1 METYQPAPAW
11 KSGRNEPAPAWKSGR
26 DVRPILVV
34 GSVALDAV
42 QTPSESAS
50 EILGGAASY
59 FCLAAAMF
67 APVRLVAVV
76 GQDFPQEHKRLLES
90 RHIDLTGLQVRPG
103 KTFRWTARYT
113 GVRLETRETLDT
125 QLNVFAGFHPTLP
138 AAYRSSRVIFLSNIQ
153 PELQLEVLDQVE
165 KADFVACDTIKLWLD
180 TAHAGLERV
189 FRRVDC
195 VIINDEEAVQ
205 FTGQR
210 FLPVAAH
217 AILSYGP
224 RAVIIKRGEN
234 GSLLITQDRMFF
246 APAHPLETVR
256 DPTGAGDAFAG
267 GLLGAVARA
276 GHSGDDVLRRGMLYG
291 SVLGS
296 LAVED
301 FSVRRIVHADTR
313 EIERRLSTLVDMIS
327 LNGSRAQ

>member
-1 METYQPAPAW
+1 MPAP
-11 KSGRNEPAPAWKSGR
+11 
-26 DVRPILVV
+26 VRSILVV

-42 QTPSESAS
+42 RTPTESAS

-59 FCLAAAMF
+59 FCLSAALF

-76 GQDFPQEHKRLLES
+76 GDDFPAEHKRLLES
-90 RHIDLTGLQVRPG
+90 RNIDLSGLQVRPG

-113 GVRLETRETLDT
+113 GVRLENRETLDT
-125 QLNVFAGFHPTLP
+125 QLNVFADFHPTLP
-138 AAYRSSRVIFLSNIQ
+138 EAYRDSRLVFLANIQ
-153 PELQLEVLDQVE
+153 PELQLEVLEQVRD
-165 KADFVACDTIKLWLD
+165 ADFIACDTMKLWLD
-180 TAHAGLERV
+180 TARPGLERLM
-189 FRRVDC
+189 RRVHC
-195 VIINDEEAVQ
+195 VLMNDEEAVQ
-205 FTGQR
+205 FSGQR
-210 FLPVAAH
+210 FLPAAAR

-234 GSLLITQDRMFF
+234 GSLLFTKERVFL

-267 GLLGAVARA
+267 GLLGALARA
-276 GHSGDDVLRRGMLYG
+276 GNDRDDVLRRGMLYG

-301 FSVRRIVHADTR
+301 FSVRRIADTDIH
-313 EIERRLSTLVDMIS
+313 EIEGRLSNLVDMIS
-327 LNGSRAQ
+327 LDGTRAL

>member
-1 METYQPAPAW
+1 MGDE
-11 KSGRNEPAPAWKSGR
+11 
-26 DVRPILVV
+26 VRPILVV

-42 QTPSESAS
+42 HTPTESAT

-59 FCLAAAMF
+59 FCLSAAMF

-76 GQDFPQEHKRLLES
+76 GEDFPHEHKQLLES
-90 RHIDLTGLQVRPG
+90 RRIDLRGLQVRPG

-113 GVRLETRETLDT
+113 GGRLENRETLDT

-138 AAYRSSRVIFLSNIQ
+138 DSYRDSEVVFLANIQ
-153 PELQLEVLDQVE
+153 PELQLEVLEQVPHAE
-165 KADFVACDTIKLWLD
+165 FIACDTMKLWLD
-180 TAHAGLERV
+180 TARPGLERLL
-189 FRRVDC
+189 RRVDC
-195 VIINDEEAVQ
+195 VLMNDEEAEQ
-205 FTGQR
+205 FSGQR
-210 FLPVAAH
+210 FLPAA
-217 AILSYGP
+217 ARVILSYGP
-224 RAVIIKRGEN
+224 SAVIIKRGEN
-234 GSLLITQDRMFF
+234 GSLLFTRNRVFL

-276 GHSGDDVLRRGMLYG
+276 GNHGEDVLRHGMLYG

-301 FSVRRIVHADTR
+301 FSVRRIMQADTR
-313 EIERRLSTLVDMIS
+313 EIEGRLSNLVDMIS
-327 LNGSRAQ
+327 LDGARKP

>member
-1 METYQPAPAW
+1 MENRQ
-11 KSGRNEPAPAWKSGR
+11 
-26 DVRPILVV
+26 RPILVV

-90 RHIDLTGLQVRPG
+90 RHIDLTGLQVLPG

-138 AAYRSSRVIFLSNIQ
+138 PAYRDSRLVFLANIQ
-153 PELQLEVLDQVE
+153 PELQLEVLDQVPNAE
-165 KADFVACDTIKLWLD
+165 FIACDTMKLWLD
-180 TAHAGLERV
+180 TAKPGLERL
-189 FRRVDC
+189 FQRVHC
-195 VIINDEEAVQ
+195 VLMNDEEAVQ
-205 FTGQR
+205 FSGQR
-210 FLPVAAH
+210 FLPAA
-217 AILSYGP
+217 ARVILDYGP

-234 GSLLITQDRMFF
+234 GSLLFTRDRVFL

-267 GLLGAVARA
+267 GLMGAIARSSHD
-276 GHSGDDVLRRGMLYG
+276 GEDVLRRGMLYG

-301 FSVRRIVHADTR
+301 FSVRRIAKADLR
-313 EIERRLSTLVDMIS
+313 EVEGRLSTLVDMIS
-327 LNGSRAQ
+327 LNGSRAE

>member
-1 METYQPAPAW
+1 MSAPAT
-11 KSGRNEPAPAWKSGR
+11 
-26 DVRPILVV
+26 PILVV

-42 QTPSESAS
+42 RTPTESAD

-59 FCLAAAMF
+59 FCLSAALF

-76 GQDFPQEHKRLLES
+76 GEDFPAEHKRLLES
-90 RHIDLTGLQVRPG
+90 RDIDLSGMQVRPG

-113 GVRLETRETLDT
+113 GVRLENRETLDT
-125 QLNVFAGFHPTLP
+125 QLNVFADFHPTLP
-138 AAYRSSRVIFLSNIQ
+138 QAYRDSKVVFLANIQ
-153 PELQLEVLDQVE
+153 PELQLEVLEQVRD
-165 KADFVACDTIKLWLD
+165 ADFIACDTMKLWLD
-180 TAHAGLERV
+180 TARPGLERLL
-189 FRRVDC
+189 RRVHC
-195 VIINDEEAVQ
+195 VLMNDEEAVQ
-205 FTGQR
+205 FSGQR
-210 FLPVAAH
+210 FLPAA
-217 AILSYGP
+217 AREILSYGP

-234 GSLLITQDRMFF
+234 GSLLFTKDRVFL

-276 GHSGDDVLRRGMLYG
+276 GKDDEDVLRRGMLYG

-301 FSVRRIVHADTR
+301 FSVRRIVRADAR
-313 EIERRLSTLVDMIS
+313 EIEARLSNLVDMIS
-327 LNGSRAQ
+327 LDGTRAH

>member
-1 METYQPAPAW
+1 MGDE
-11 KSGRNEPAPAWKSGR
+11 
-26 DVRPILVV
+26 VRPILVV

-42 QTPSESAS
+42 HTPTESAT

-59 FCLAAAMF
+59 FCLSAAMF

-76 GQDFPQEHKRLLES
+76 GEDFPDEHKQLLES
-90 RHIDLTGLQVRPG
+90 RRIDLRGLQVRPG

-113 GVRLETRETLDT
+113 GSRLENRETLDT

-138 AAYRSSRVIFLSNIQ
+138 DAYRDSEVVFLANIQ
-153 PELQLEVLDQVE
+153 PELQLEVLEQVPHAE
-165 KADFVACDTIKLWLD
+165 FIACDTMKLWLD
-180 TAHAGLERV
+180 TARPGLERLL
-189 FRRVDC
+189 RRVDC
-195 VIINDEEAVQ
+195 VLMNDEEAEQ
-205 FTGQR
+205 FSGQR
-210 FLPVAAH
+210 FLPAA
-217 AILSYGP
+217 ARVILSYGP
-224 RAVIIKRGEN
+224 SAVIIKRGEN
-234 GSLLITQDRMFF
+234 GSLLFTRDRVFL

-276 GHSGDDVLRRGMLYG
+276 GNHGQEVLRHGMLYG

-301 FSVRRIVHADTR
+301 FSVQRIVQADTR
-313 EIERRLSTLVDMIS
+313 EIEARLSNLVDMIS
-327 LNGSRAQ
+327 LDGARKP

>member
-1 METYQPAPAW
+1 MT
-11 KSGRNEPAPAWKSGR
+11 EP
-26 DVRPILVV
+26 VQPILVV
-34 GSVALDAV
+34 GSVALDTV
-42 QTPSESAS
+42 HTPTESAS
-50 EILGGAASY
+50 EVLGGGASY
-59 FCLAAAMF
+59 FCIAASMF
-67 APVRLVAVV
+67 APIQLVAVV
-76 GQDFPQEHKRLLES
+76 GDDFPATHRDLLES
-90 RHIDLTGLQVRPG
+90 RDIDLGGLEVRRG

-113 GVRLETRETLDT
+113 GMRLEDRETLDT
-125 QLNVFAGFHPTLP
+125 QLNVFAGFHPAIP
-138 AAYRSSRVIFLSNIQ
+138 PAYRSSRIIFLSNIQ

-180 TAHAGLERV
+180 TARPGLERV

-195 VIINDEEAVQ
+195 VIVNDEEAVQ
-205 FTGQR
+205 FTGRR
-210 FLPVAAH
+210 FLPAAAH

-234 GSLLITQDRMFF
+234 GSLLFSGNRVFM
-246 APAHPLETVR
+246 APAHPLEGVR

-276 GHSGDDVLRRGMLYG
+276 GHHGEEVLRRGMLYG

-301 FSVRRIVHADTR
+301 FSVRRIMQADTR
-313 EIERRLSTLVDMIS
+313 EVEGRLSNLVDMIS
-327 LNGSRAQ
+327 LDGLRMP

>member
-1 METYQPAPAW
+1 MGAA
-11 KSGRNEPAPAWKSGR
+11 
-26 DVRPILVV
+26 PILVV

-42 QTPSESAS
+42 YTPTETAT

-59 FCLAAAMF
+59 FCLSAALF

-76 GQDFPQEHKRLLES
+76 GEDFPTEHKALLQS
-90 RHIDLTGLQVRPG
+90 RNIDLAGLQVRPG

-113 GVRLETRETLDT
+113 GGRLENRETLDT

-138 AAYRSSRVIFLSNIQ
+138 VAYRDSTVVFLANIQ
-153 PELQLEVLDQVE
+153 PELQLEVLEQVPD
-165 KADFVACDTIKLWLD
+165 ARFIACDTMKLWLD
-180 TAHAGLERV
+180 TARPGLERLL
-189 FRRVDC
+189 RRVDC
-195 VIINDEEAVQ
+195 VLMNDEEAEQ
-205 FTGQR
+205 FSGQR
-210 FLPVAAH
+210 FLPAA
-217 AILSYGP
+217 ARVILSYGP
-224 RAVIIKRGEN
+224 SAVIIKRGEN
-234 GSLLITQDRMFF
+234 GSLLFTRDRVFL

-276 GHSGDDVLRRGMLYG
+276 GNHGEDVLRHGMLYG

-301 FSVRRIVHADTR
+301 FSVRRIVQADTR
-313 EIERRLSTLVDMIS
+313 EIEGRLSNLVDMIS
-327 LNGSRAQ
+327 LDGARKP